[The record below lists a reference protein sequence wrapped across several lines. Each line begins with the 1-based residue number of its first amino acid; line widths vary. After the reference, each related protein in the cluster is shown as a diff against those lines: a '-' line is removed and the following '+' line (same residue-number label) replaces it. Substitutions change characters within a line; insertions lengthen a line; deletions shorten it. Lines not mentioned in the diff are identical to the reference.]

1 MFSNYK
7 IFDYLIPII
16 AGLIVLVFALV
27 GLKKTNKDDK
37 KRKKIVKNIIFA
49 SLMIILSF
57 ILIFM

>member
-27 GLKKTNKDDK
+27 GLKKTNIDDK

-57 ILIFM
+57 ILIFL